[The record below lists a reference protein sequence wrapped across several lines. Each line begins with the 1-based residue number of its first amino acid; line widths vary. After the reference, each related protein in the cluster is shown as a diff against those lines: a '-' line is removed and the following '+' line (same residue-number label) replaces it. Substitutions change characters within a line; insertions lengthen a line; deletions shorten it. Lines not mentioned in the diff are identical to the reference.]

1 MRATRRRIG
10 NPAWLGLGLVVGLPA
25 LAEAQLFPNRTIT
38 RQKQECA
45 SEPPFYSTVRR
56 NYFGYYP
63 TCWSKFPNGW
73 GCPCPNPELPN
84 RVAAFNE
91 QPRDPF
97 RPIGGNSDLEGM
109 PGDDAPLPET
119 RGADD
124 SALPAV
130 PNPTGRSPFNA
141 ELNPPPET
149 NPTPNTN
156 PRPTTPDPS
165 IPPQTSGTTAP
176 TNRPGASAASSSAA
190 NTATPTLGLLE
201 MPPITPPTAPSAS
214 ESSGNPGA
222 MALAPDA
229 TLTSNSNEAA
239 ARPNLGALPSSPTPD
254 LMPPVGPGLVGD
266 PSIVPGAPPA
276 QAPQRRGLFGGLFN
290 SSKRK
295 R

>member
-63 TCWSKFPNGW
+63 TCWSKFPAGW

-97 RPIGGNSDLEGM
+97 RPIGADSESDSERM

-119 RGADD
+119 RGTDD

-130 PNPTGRSPFNA
+130 PNPTGRSPFGA

-149 NPTPNTN
+149 PNAN
-156 PRPTTPDPS
+156 PRLNTPDPS
-165 IPPQTSGTTAP
+165 IPPRTSGTTAP
-176 TNRPGASAASSSAA
+176 ANRPGATPATSSAT
-190 NTATPTLGLLE
+190 NTATPALGLLE
-201 MPPITPPTAPSAS
+201 MPSITPPTIPSAS
-214 ESSGNPGA
+214 ESSGNSGA
-222 MALAPDA
+222 MSLAPDA
-229 TLTSNSNEAA
+229 TLTSNDTA
-239 ARPNLGALPSSPTPD
+239 ARPNLGALASTPTPD
-254 LMPPVGPGLVGD
+254 VMPPVGPGLVGD
-266 PSIVPGAPPA
+266 PSIVPGAPPM
-276 QAPQRRGLFGGLFN
+276 QAPQRRGLLGGLFN